1 MKKHPASAID
11 LPDEHGRGAHDP
23 WGGTL
28 PPDTSGF
35 VRPAH
40 APASHPWWC
49 DRRTCLRVRENPTS
63 AYTRHDRHGAFMRL
77 SVMKYDDEPGVV
89 DVDFTSA
96 CFDHWTDALSL
107 TLESLTMGLLL
118 LVLRRP
124 GANLIGATR

>member
-1 MKKHPASAID
+1 MPQ
-11 LPDEHGRGAHDP
+11 
-23 WGGTL
+23 
-28 PPDTSGF
+28 DTSVF
-35 VRPAH
+35 VRPAFRRRAH

-107 TLESLTMGLLL
+107 ALESLTMGLLR

-124 GANLIGATR
+124 GANLIGVTRR